1 MDLVDSKY
9 IGLISS
15 RLQKFKKVKAD
26 LYNFRCPICGDSQKN
41 KNKTRGYIYPVKNN
55 TNFKCH
61 NCGASLSFNNFL
73 KEIDPVLHKQYT
85 LEKFKEG
92 HTGKNFVVEEPK
104 FNFQK
109 PDFFTKRENS
119 KNVKKLDLPKASEVP
134 IAREYLE
141 KRKLNPEKF
150 YFANKFKEW
159 TNTQKVTFDTIG
171 RDECRIIIPMYD
183 NESNLIGFQGRALGP
198 NSVKYITVMLS
209 DDVPKIYGLDQVD
222 SSKPIYI
229 VEGPFDSTFV
239 QNAVAMCGSDVD
251 IGSFGWGNYIYV
263 FDNEPRNREIVNRI
277 SKTIN
282 RGDKVIIWPSSIEQ
296 KDINDMVLAGHNVM
310 DVLKSNTY
318 SGLEAKIK
326 FNNWKKI

>member
-1 MDLVDSKY
+1 MDLIDSKY
-9 IGLISS
+9 IGLVSS
-15 RLQKFKKVKAD
+15 RLQKFKRVKAD

-41 KNKTRGYIYPVKNN
+41 KNKTRGYFYSVKNN

-73 KEIDPVLHKQYT
+73 KELDPILHKQYT
-85 LEKFKEG
+85 MEKFKEG
-92 HTGKNFVVEEPK
+92 YTGRNFVVEEPK

-119 KNVKKLDLPKASEVP
+119 KNLKKLDLPKASEIP

-141 KRKLNPEKF
+141 KRKINPEKF
-150 YFANKFKEW
+150 YFADKFKEW
-159 TNTQKVTFDTIG
+159 TNTQKHTFDTIG
-171 RDECRIIIPMYD
+171 RDESRIIIPMYD
-183 NESNLIGFQGRALGP
+183 TDSNLIGFQGRALGS

-209 DDVPKIYGLDQVD
+209 DDAPKIYGLDQID
-222 SSKPIYI
+222 TSKSIYI

-239 QNAVAMCGSDVD
+239 QNAVAMCGSDID
-251 IGSFGWGNYIYV
+251 IRSFGWCDYIYV

-282 RGDKVIIWPSSIEQ
+282 RGDKVIIWPTTIQQ
-296 KDINDMVLAGHNVM
+296 KDINDMVLAGLNVM
-310 DVLKSNTY
+310 DVLKSNIY